1 MARTLETVIGWLSIQ
16 EAIDLWPQAPED
28 QEEHFPILAN
38 LMATAH
44 EFLEFYALPVDPAP
58 ERYKKAQVLYMQH
71 LHNRART
78 GDGDA
83 AMGADGLAVSTYPL
97 VMEARSLVSMGRSPI
112 RGIR

>member
-1 MARTLETVIGWLSIQ
+1 MERTPETVIGWLSIQ

-44 EFLEFYALPVDPAP
+44 EFLEFYAVQVDPAP

-71 LHNRART
+71 LHNRARS
-78 GDGDA
+78 GDGDTV
-83 AMGADGLAVSTYPL
+83 MGADGLAVSTYPL
-97 VMEARSLVSMGRSPI
+97 VMEARSLVSMGRAPI
-112 RGIR
+112 RGLR